1 MTAGTIEA
9 TRLASSRRTACCV
22 DALGCPPTRGLLIIA
37 IDLHIRSPSD
47 PGRRA
52 TKGPG
57 WGRAADPRTLIVYG
71 CGGDGGD
78 GGSAVS
84 RAGF

>member
-1 MTAGTIEA
+1 MTAGTIVA
-9 TRLASSRRTACCV
+9 TRLASPRCTACCV
-22 DALGCPPTRGLLIIA
+22 HALGCPPARGLLIIA
-37 IDLHIRSPSD
+37 ID

-52 TKGPG
+52 AKGPG

-78 GGSAVS
+78 GGGAVS
-84 RAGF
+84 RAGFQWHTE